1 MGAAASSMS
10 SRWCALRFRALL
22 AREGALQT
30 SRELLFWGGGHVLQF
45 VYAIV
50 LVTNW
55 SILGAPQPRRKGGE
69 PEVFRRSVLLI
80 TAFSIP
86 ALMFYPAFAAF
97 SDKQHDAYRFLQYGI
112 VLPTLMFAVSLLS
125 NALKLRRPSQWPWR
139 NSAFVALATSL
150 ALFAV
155 GGAMGMLVTGS
166 DTRTPAHYHDVI
178 TAVSVSGMGVLL
190 TFALDEMKRLPAS
203 ERTTRIILM
212 LYGGGQ
218 IVASIGMFIA
228 GGYGAPRKSPT
239 SAGALVDTA
248 AAGMFL
254 HGFGALFAVMGGA
267 AFVVVAIRALKR
279 ANPARASA

>member
-1 MGAAASSMS
+1 M
-10 SRWCALRFRALL
+10 
-22 AREGALQT
+22 
-30 SRELLFWGGGHVLQF
+30 LQF

-55 SILGAPQPRRKGGE
+55 SILARRSLGE
-69 PEVFRRSVLLI
+69 KAVNPEVFRRSVLLI

-218 IVASIGMFIA
+218 IVASIGMFNQPRTIEHDDFRRFPGSSVRCRQPVTSRSSASTA
-228 GGYGAPRKSPT
+228 GSGTAFRPATRSPT
-239 SAGALVDTA
+239 LPITLPTSRRTRPLGS
-248 AAGMFL
+248 FRK
-254 HGFGALFAVMGGA
+254 HNRPREGGRTNP
-267 AFVVVAIRALKR
+267 VRPP
-279 ANPARASA
+279 PARPPPVRSTD